1 MRRQDGSDLPINETS
16 MDRSSQLWSGLWPG
30 KDGNTLKHKHRCVSA
45 VLLQA
50 TEGNGSLGE

>member
-1 MRRQDGSDLPINETS
+1 MVSDLEGMGTHS
-16 MDRSSQLWSGLWPG
+16 
-30 KDGNTLKHKHRCVSA
+30 NTDEDVSA